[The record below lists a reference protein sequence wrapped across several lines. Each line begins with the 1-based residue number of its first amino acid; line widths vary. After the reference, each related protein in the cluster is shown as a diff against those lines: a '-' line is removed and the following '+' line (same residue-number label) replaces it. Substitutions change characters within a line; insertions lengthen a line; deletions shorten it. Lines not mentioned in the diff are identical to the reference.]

1 MICTTG
7 PKRRR
12 GPSILASTKLAIG
25 TMEHV
30 GALDT
35 IGEIVSTPGLD
46 LVFIGPG
53 DLATSMGLRGHVDH
67 TRVQAAMKALEGP
80 IRNSPVVLGGVAT
93 TPEQANAMQWI
104 GIVRVELHSV
114 SIMLLRQFE

>member
-25 TMEHV
+25 TMEQV

-46 LVFIGPG
+46 LVFIGLPLVHSG
-53 DLATSMGLRGHVDH
+53 TLACHGVAAATRTSGTMGLPEV
-67 TRVQAAMKALEGP
+67 AA
-80 IRNSPVVLGGVAT
+80 
-93 TPEQANAMQWI
+93 
-104 GIVRVELHSV
+104 
-114 SIMLLRQFE
+114 IMA